1 MRRNDEFYDDP
12 EVRYVCGY
20 KNNPDYYESFRNGEV
35 EGNCTKKP
43 RRDFNN

>member
-12 EVRYVCGY
+12 EVRYVCGC

-35 EGNCTKKP
+35 DEHFNKKS
-43 RRDFNN
+43 RGCFDN